1 MSQRPPGPSGRAL
14 FMIAGVLSAA
24 ACSLPMSAS
33 AQQREQIVM
42 EVHWTDER
50 CDFVVTQDAAGYG
63 VAMRLTPLTL
73 KAGDVLVGPLNAV
86 GAGGKVGKQ
95 GTTEVAMMQV
105 RKYGIRRSLAYD
117 LVFEWSRYC
126 NPPEE

>member
-1 MSQRPPGPSGRAL
+1 MSQRPPGPRGRIL
-14 FMIAGVLSAA
+14 FIVAGLLSAA
-24 ACSLPMSAS
+24 TALPTAAL

-42 EVHWTDER
+42 DVHWTDER
-50 CDFVVTQDAAGYG
+50 CDFVVTRDSAGYG

-86 GAGGKVGKQ
+86 GAGGKVAKQ
-95 GTTEVAMMQV
+95 GTSEAAMMQV
-105 RKYGIRRSLAYD
+105 RKYGIRRALAYD
-117 LVFEWSRYC
+117 LIFEWSRYC